1 MKDSSSGSTLIMMA
15 VAEREVEDKA
25 PPTRNGLGPSQ
36 AVTMLN
42 QLDFKLP
49 SRPFDNESI
58 WGKSQRLIPHKYLS
72 LQLDRYQH

>member
-1 MKDSSSGSTLIMMA
+1 MA

-42 QLDFKLP
+42 QLDFRLP

-58 WGKSQRLIPHKYLS
+58 
-72 LQLDRYQH
+72 